1 MWEAVAAE
9 AQAVVFVTDRAGTAL
24 RRREHCL
31 KLAGIPYLLQTER
44 RPSGTYHKLCVRETD
59 AVQAHLA
66 LQMGGHHRSV
76 KLQEGTQTLFASL
89 WEFGRTLFDEAAFAW
104 EQVVALV
111 LSAPKLLTWSGITR
125 S

>member
-1 MWEAVAAE
+1 MWEGIAAE
-9 AQAVVFVTDRAGTAL
+9 PHAVVFVTDRPGAAL

-31 KLAGIPYLLQTER
+31 KLAGIPYALQTER
-44 RPSGTYHKLCVRETD
+44 RPSGTYHKLSVRECD

-76 KLQEGTQTLFASL
+76 KLQEGAQTLFAGLFDFS
-89 WEFGRTLFDEAAFAW
+89 RTLWDEAAFAW
-104 EQVVALV
+104 ERLIGFV
-111 LSAPKLLTWSGITR
+111 LHAPKLLTWSGFR

>member
-1 MWEAVAAE
+1 MWEALATE
-9 AQAVVFVTDRAGTAL
+9 AQTVVFVTDRAGAAL

-31 KLAGIPYLLQTER
+31 KLAGIPYVLQAER
-44 RPSGTYHKLCVRETD
+44 RPAGTYHKICVRELD

-76 KLQEGTQTLFASL
+76 RLQEGAHTLFASL
-89 WEFGRTLFDEAAFAW
+89 FDFGRTVWDETTFLW
-104 EQVVALV
+104 ERLIGFV
-111 LSAPKLLTWSGITR
+111 LHAPKLLTWSGFR